1 MTRSLARLTLALTA
15 IVAAAAFWAIPQS
28 AEAQDNA
35 RVRVI
40 HASPDAP
47 AVDILVDG
55 SAAFTNIPFQSISDY
70 AELPAGTYNV
80 QVVPTGETEPVVIEA
95 DLDLAGGQDYSVV
108 ALGLLENIE
117 PLVLEDNNAEPAS
130 GKAHIRFVHASPDA
144 PAVDIAVAGG
154 PVVFS
159 DVAFKGVGDYTP
171 VDGMSYDLEVRPAGT
186 EDVALEVPGV
196 ALDAGN
202 VYTVF
207 AMGLLEDGS
216 LTAVPSVDATYE
228 QMADDAADET
238 AAASDEAPAQMP
250 ATGAGDLLPW
260 LLALGAMLAVFGG
273 ALRFQPARRR

>member
-1 MTRSLARLTLALTA
+1 MNDRLARIFLTFAA
-15 IVAAAAFWAIPQS
+15 VAAAAALWALPES
-28 AEAQDNA
+28 AEAQDSA
-35 RVRVI
+35 RVRVV

-55 SAAFTNIPFQSISDY
+55 SAAFTNVPFQSISDY

-95 DLDLAGGQDYSVV
+95 DLDLAAGQDYTVV
-108 ALGLLENIE
+108 ATGLLENIE
-117 PLVLEDNNAEPAS
+117 PLVLEDNNGEPAS
-130 GKAHIRFVHASPDA
+130 GKAHVRFVHASPDA

-159 DVAFKGVGDYTP
+159 DIAFQGTGTYTP
-171 VDGMSYDLEVRPAGT
+171 VDAMSYDFEVRPAGS

-196 ALDAGN
+196 ALEAGN

-207 AMGLLEDGS
+207 AMGLLDDGS

-228 QMADDAADET
+228 QMAAADEG
-238 AAASDEAPAQMP
+238 ADEATEAPTTMP
-250 ATGAGDLLPW
+250 RTGAETLFPW
-260 LLALGAMLAVFGG
+260 LLALGALLALGG
-273 ALRFQPARRR
+273 GVLRFAPDRQR